1 MIFDVVGDIL
11 AVRRQL
17 KQVSFDDRIVRLLG
31 KFPIRGRL
39 APQTFRPI
47 VHAEHSTVE
56 VGVVTIR
63 SGAFHENAK
72 CVKLM

>member
-1 MIFDVVGDIL
+1 MQIAAHVAFWHLKMGYAALGLPAWQLIFDVVGDLL

-39 APQTFRPI
+39 AP
-47 VHAEHSTVE
+47 
-56 VGVVTIR
+56 
-63 SGAFHENAK
+63 
-72 CVKLM
+72 